1 LAEPSGVIDL
11 NADVGESFGA
21 YVVGADAELIPLV
34 SSVNVAAGM
43 HGGDPE
49 GIARTIA
56 LAEAQGVAVGAHPG
70 YPDLHGFGRREMD
83 VSPGELR
90 NLVLYQVG
98 AVAAFVADHHL
109 QHVKPHGAMYNR
121 AVRDEAH
128 ARAIAEA
135 LRDYDPRLIQVV
147 LSGSPWE
154 TVARNAGVRLAREA
168 FADRALRHDG
178 TLLPRSEP
186 GAVIHEAEEVAR
198 RALRIALEGRAR
210 AVDGSDVPV
219 AADTISIH
227 GDTPGAP
234 ELARAVRRELER
246 AGVTIRAMGEFI
258 P

>member
-1 LAEPSGVIDL
+1 MAERSGVIDL

-21 YVVGADAELIPLV
+21 HVVGADAELIRLV
-34 SSVNVAAGM
+34 SSVNVAAGL
-43 HGGDPE
+43 HGGDPD

-56 LAEAQGVAVGAHPG
+56 LAEAHGVAVGAHPG

-83 VSPGELR
+83 LSPSELR
-90 NLVLYQVG
+90 NLVLYQIG
-98 AVAAFVADHHL
+98 AVAAFAADHHL

-128 ARAIAEA
+128 ARTIVEA
-135 LRDYDPRLIQVV
+135 LRHYDARLIQVV
-147 LSGSPWE
+147 LAGSAWE
-154 TVARNAGVRLAREA
+154 SVARSAGVRVAREA
-168 FADRALRHDG
+168 YADRALLPDG
-178 TLLPRSEP
+178 KLLPRSEP
-186 GAVIHEAEEVAR
+186 GAVIHEPEEVVK

-234 ELARAVRRELER
+234 ELARAVRRELEK

>member
-1 LAEPSGVIDL
+1 MAEPRGVIDL

-34 SSVNVAAGM
+34 SSVNVAAGL
-43 HGGDPE
+43 HGGDPD
-49 GIARTIA
+49 GIARTVA
-56 LAEAQGVAVGAHPG
+56 LAESHGVAVGAHPG
-70 YPDLHGFGRREMD
+70 YPDLRGFGRRDMD
-83 VSPGELR
+83 VSASELR

-98 AVAAFVADHHL
+98 AVAAFVAGHHL

-121 AVRDEAH
+121 AARDEGH
-128 ARAIAEA
+128 ARTIVET

-147 LSGSPWE
+147 LAGSAWE
-154 TVARNAGVRLAREA
+154 SIARGAGVRLAREA
-168 FADRALRHDG
+168 HADRALLPDG
-178 TLLPRSEP
+178 RLLPRSEP
-186 GAVIHEAEEVAR
+186 EAVIHEPEEVAK
-198 RALRIALEGRAR
+198 RALRIVLEGRAR

-219 AADTISIH
+219 TADTISIH

-246 AGVTIRAMGEFI
+246 AGVTVRAMGEVI